1 MVKGE
6 VLSNLRLRYNS
17 TAMLVLIHAFSMTT
31 GAMKRL
37 LLSYVADV
45 MPFSWSWCQYSVLV
59 TQCQRTLKRKLSL
72 YLCVMLSVIS
82 QLRPRISLH
91 SLIMLLTPPLW
102 CVHFFF
108 SSYCAPGKSIE
119 KQPLSQLQHS
129 YVPVPLNM
137 SDFSFFYLQF
147 TLNCPFNEGRSICL
161 IVSCFFFLIV

>member
-1 MVKGE
+1 
-6 VLSNLRLRYNS
+6 
-17 TAMLVLIHAFSMTT
+17 MLVLISAFFMTT
-31 GAMKRL
+31 GPAKRP

-59 TQCQRTLKRKLSL
+59 TRCQRTLNRKLSL
-72 YLCVMLSVIS
+72 CLCIMLSVIS
-82 QLRPRISLH
+82 QLRQRISLH

-129 YVPVPLNM
+129 YVLC
-137 SDFSFFYLQF
+137 LL
-147 TLNCPFNEGRSICL
+147 TCL
-161 IVSCFFFLIV
+161 IFLFFLSSIHVKLSI